1 MRECGVSPVV
11 ATIILIA
18 ISLFISMS
26 LASQV
31 INLWVTSG
39 SSEALQIGGEVV
51 KVGSDVEVNVV
62 VVNKGSAVGNIT
74 EVLFYDDLGKLIRF
88 TGNTIPKEL
97 QYITPSTS
105 ITSTLSTVN
114 TEYSGSVTVTLGRVY
129 VVRFY
134 TSTGNIYEVVMRC
147 NKIKEIQPQPPPEQ
161 PPQPPPPQQPLIT
174 ASATVNVRPV
184 GGGRFIVDQVGISVT
199 NNANYSVSIGE
210 VRIEL
215 LLGKR
220 LIDTLIYSNPP
231 GLQNIPPGTTK
242 SVTINVN
249 KTYSSNI
256 NSCNLNITVDSLI
269 ISGTCSV
276 R

>member
-18 ISLFISMS
+18 ITLSISIS

-39 SSEALQIGGEVV
+39 SSEALQISGEVV

-114 TEYSGSVTVTLGRVY
+114 TEYSGSVTVTLGRIY

-215 LLGKR
+215 LLGKQ
-220 LIDTLIYSNPP
+220 LIDTLIYSNLPE
-231 GLQNIPPGTTK
+231 LQNIPLGTTK
-242 SVTINVN
+242 SVTIGVN
-249 KTYSSNI
+249 KTYDKNI
-256 NSCNLNITVDSLI
+256 NNCNLNLIVDTFTV
-269 ISGTCSV
+269 SGACSV
-276 R
+276 K

>member
-1 MRECGVSPVV
+1 MNYHLLR
-11 ATIILIA
+11 
-18 ISLFISMS
+18 
-26 LASQV
+26 
-31 INLWVTSG
+31 N
-39 SSEALQIGGEVV
+39 
-51 KVGSDVEVNVV
+51 
-62 VVNKGSAVGNIT
+62 GSAVGNIT

-97 QYITPSTS
+97 QYITPSMS

-184 GGGRFIVDQVGISVT
+184 GGGVFIVDQVGISVT

-215 LLGKR
+215 LLGKQ
-220 LIDTLIYSNPP
+220 LIDTLIYSNLP

>member
-18 ISLFISMS
+18 ITLSISIS

-174 ASATVNVRPV
+174 ASATVNVTR
-184 GGGRFIVDQVGISVT
+184 GRVLTVNQVGISVT

-215 LLGKR
+215 LLGNR
-220 LIDTLIYSNPP
+220 LIDTLIYSNLPE
-231 GLQNIPPGTTK
+231 LQNIPPGATK
-242 SVTINVN
+242 SVTINVG
-249 KTYSSNI
+249 KTYDKNI
-256 NSCNLNITVDSLI
+256 NSCNLNLRVDSLI

>member
-18 ISLFISMS
+18 ITLSISIS

-114 TEYSGSVTVTLGRVY
+114 TEYSGSVTVTLGRIY

-174 ASATVNVRPV
+174 ASAIVNVTRRGGDSTVNSVY
-184 GGGRFIVDQVGISVT
+184 IKVT
-199 NNANYSVSIGE
+199 NDANYSVSIGE

-231 GLQNIPPGTTK
+231 GLQNIPPGTTD
-242 SVTINVN
+242 VTINVN
-249 KTYSSNI
+249 KTYDKNI
-256 NSCNLNITVDSLI
+256 NNCNLNLIVNTFTV
-269 ISGTCSV
+269 SGTCSV
-276 R
+276 K

>member
-1 MRECGVSPVV
+1 MRGCGVSPVV

-18 ISLFISMS
+18 ITLSISIS

-39 SSEALQIGGEVV
+39 STEALQIGGEVV
-51 KVGSDVEVNVV
+51 KVGNDVEVNVV

-161 PPQPPPPQQPLIT
+161 PPPPQQPLIT
-174 ASATVNVRPV
+174 ASAIVDVTRRGGDSTVNSVY
-184 GGGRFIVDQVGISVT
+184 IKVT
-199 NNANYSVSIGE
+199 NDANYSVSIGK

-215 LLGKR
+215 LLGKQ
-220 LIDTLIYSNPP
+220 LIGTLIYSNLLE
-231 GLQNIPPGTTK
+231 LQNIPPGTTK
-242 SVTINVN
+242 SVTIDVN
-249 KTYSSNI
+249 KTYDKNI
-256 NSCNLNITVDSLI
+256 NSCNLNLIVNTFTV
-269 ISGTCSV
+269 SGTCSV
-276 R
+276 K

>member
-18 ISLFISMS
+18 ITLSISISLVGQI
-26 LASQV
+26 

-39 SSEALQIGGEVV
+39 SSEALQIGGE
-51 KVGSDVEVNVV
+51 

-161 PPQPPPPQQPLIT
+161 PQ
-174 ASATVNVRPV
+174 
-184 GGGRFIVDQVGISVT
+184 
-199 NNANYSVSIGE
+199 
-210 VRIEL
+210 
-215 LLGKR
+215 
-220 LIDTLIYSNPP
+220 
-231 GLQNIPPGTTK
+231 
-242 SVTINVN
+242 
-249 KTYSSNI
+249 
-256 NSCNLNITVDSLI
+256 
-269 ISGTCSV
+269 
-276 R
+276 

>member
-1 MRECGVSPVV
+1 MRECGVSPIV
-11 ATIILIA
+11 ATIILIT
-18 ISLFISMS
+18 ISLVMSISS
-26 LASQV
+26 ASQV

-105 ITSTLSTVN
+105 IISTLSTVN
-114 TEYSGSVTVTLGRVY
+114 TEYSGSVTVTLGRIY

-147 NKIKEIQPQPPPEQ
+147 NKIKEVQPQPS
-161 PPQPPPPQQPLIT
+161 QQPLIT
-174 ASATVNVRPV
+174 ASAIVDVTRGKVLTVN
-184 GGGRFIVDQVGISVT
+184 QVGINVT
-199 NNANYSVSIGE
+199 NNANYLVSIGE

-215 LLGKR
+215 LLGKQ

-242 SVTINVN
+242 NVIINVG
-249 KTYSSNI
+249 KTYDKNI
-256 NSCNLNITVDSLI
+256 NNCNLNLRVDSLI

>member
-18 ISLFISMS
+18 ITLSISMS

-105 ITSTLSTVN
+105 ITSTLGTVN

-174 ASATVNVRPV
+174 ASATVDVTPAR
-184 GGGRFIVDQVGISVT
+184 GGNFTVNQVGISVT

-215 LLGKR
+215 LLGNR
-220 LIDTLIYSNPP
+220 LIDTLIYSNLSE
-231 GLQNIPPGTTK
+231 LQNISSGATK
-242 SVTINVN
+242 SVTIDVN
-249 KTYSSNI
+249 KTYDKNI
-256 NSCNLNITVDSLI
+256 NSCNLNLIVNTFTV
-269 ISGTCSV
+269 SGTCSV

>member
-18 ISLFISMS
+18 ITLSISIS

-31 INLWVTSG
+31 INLWVASG

-161 PPQPPPPQQPLIT
+161 PPPPQQQLIT
-174 ASATVNVRPV
+174 ASATVNVTRGKV
-184 GGGRFIVDQVGISVT
+184 LTVNQVDISVT

-210 VRIEL
+210 VRIGL
-215 LLGKR
+215 LLGKQ
-220 LIDTLIYSNPP
+220 LIDTLIYSNPT

-242 SVTINVN
+242 NVIINVG
-249 KTYSSNI
+249 KTYDKNI
-256 NSCNLNITVDSLI
+256 NSCNLSITADSLI

-276 R
+276 IK

>member
-1 MRECGVSPVV
+1 MRECGVSPIV
-11 ATIILIA
+11 ATIILIT
-18 ISLFISMS
+18 ISLVMSIS

-39 SSEALQIGGEVV
+39 SSEALQICGEVV

-114 TEYSGSVTVTLGRVY
+114 TEYSGSVTVTLGRIY

-134 TSTGNIYEVVMRC
+134 TSTGNIYEVVMKC
-147 NKIKEIQPQPPPEQ
+147 NKIKEVQPQPPEQ
-161 PPQPPPPQQPLIT
+161 PPPSQQPLIT
-174 ASATVNVRPV
+174 ASATVNVGPV
-184 GGGRFIVDQVGISVT
+184 KGGRFMIDQVGISVT

-215 LLGKR
+215 LLGKQ
-220 LIDTLIYSNPP
+220 LIDTLIYSNLPE
-231 GLQNIPPGTTK
+231 LQNIPSGTTK
-242 SVTINVN
+242 SVAIDVS
-249 KTYSSNI
+249 KTYDKNI
-256 NSCNLNITVDSLI
+256 NNCNLNLIVNTFTV
-269 ISGTCSV
+269 SGTCSV
-276 R
+276 K

>member
-1 MRECGVSPVV
+1 M
-11 ATIILIA
+11 
-18 ISLFISMS
+18 
-26 LASQV
+26 
-31 INLWVTSG
+31 
-39 SSEALQIGGEVV
+39 
-51 KVGSDVEVNVV
+51 
-62 VVNKGSAVGNIT
+62 
-74 EVLFYDDLGKLIRF
+74 IRF

-134 TSTGNIYEVVMRC
+134 TSTGNIYEVVMKC
-147 NKIKEIQPQPPPEQ
+147 NKIKEVQPQPPEQ
-161 PPQPPPPQQPLIT
+161 PPPSQQPLIT

-184 GGGRFIVDQVGISVT
+184 KGGRFIVDQVGINVT
-199 NNANYSVSIGE
+199 NNANYLVSIGE

-215 LLGKR
+215 LLGKQ

-256 NSCNLNITVDSLI
+256 NSCNLSITVDSLI

-276 R
+276 IK

>member
-18 ISLFISMS
+18 ITLSISIS

-114 TEYSGSVTVTLGRVY
+114 TEYSGSVTVTLGRIY

-161 PPQPPPPQQPLIT
+161 PPQPPPPQQQLIT
-174 ASATVNVRPV
+174 ASATVYVTR
-184 GGGRFIVDQVGISVT
+184 GRVLTVNQVGISVT

-215 LLGKR
+215 LLGKQ

-242 SVTINVN
+242 SVTIDVN

-256 NSCNLNITVDSLI
+256 NSCNLSITVDSLI

-276 R
+276 IK